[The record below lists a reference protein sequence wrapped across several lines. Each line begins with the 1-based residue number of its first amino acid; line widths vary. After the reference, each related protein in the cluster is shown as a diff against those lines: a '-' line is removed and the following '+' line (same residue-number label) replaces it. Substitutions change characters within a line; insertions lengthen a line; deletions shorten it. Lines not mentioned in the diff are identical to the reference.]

1 MSIRTQE
8 GQHEGP
14 TPSRSKYPL
23 AAQVLGYLLGT
34 IWFAFLAVS
43 GDERPG
49 WLRAAYAV
57 VALTFAVGAAATTVN
72 HFRERRRGGSTVH

>member
-1 MSIRTQE
+1 MSIGTQE
-8 GQHEGP
+8 GWHEGP
-14 TPSRSKYPL
+14 APGRSKYPP
-23 AAQVLGYLLGT
+23 AVQVLGYLLGT

-57 VALTFAVGAAATTVN
+57 VALTFAVGAAATAVK